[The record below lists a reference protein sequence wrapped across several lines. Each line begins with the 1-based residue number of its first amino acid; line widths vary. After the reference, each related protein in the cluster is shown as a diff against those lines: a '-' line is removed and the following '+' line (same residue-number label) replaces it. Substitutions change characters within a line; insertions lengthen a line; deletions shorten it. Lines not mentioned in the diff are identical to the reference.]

1 MGAVVLA
8 RMILENFKHTLL
20 SIANRI
26 LTKMDSISSEANA
39 LVSDIYIFL
48 PDLSSKQE
56 TGLSK
61 GLGFQHVAN
70 RRAHNWQ
77 DTSV

>member
-8 RMILENFKHTLL
+8 RMILENFKHTL

-70 RRAHNWQ
+70 RRAHN
-77 DTSV
+77 

>member
-8 RMILENFKHTLL
+8 RMILENFKHTL

-26 LTKMDSISSEANA
+26 LKKMDSISSEANA

-70 RRAHNWQ
+70 RRAHN
-77 DTSV
+77 